1 LLVRTTLS
9 GNWTF
14 GRGISSVGGEA
25 MTACERQLLLELARR
40 EIARS
45 DDPESGDALAEKRLR
60 YLIGKVQERHD
71 GEADPWALVPI
82 F

>member
-25 MTACERQLLLELARR
+25 MTACE
-40 EIARS
+40 RS